1 MLNKVLLIGRLGAA
15 PELKY
20 AQGGGSAIVRLRVAT
35 DDSYVDREGQR
46 VDRTEWH
53 TVVAFNRLAENC
65 NNFLGKGSLVYVEG
79 SLTTRKWEDANGQ
92 QRYTTEVRAQRVLFL
107 DRKGEGQVQGD
118 DNSGYGRGSFARE
131 GRRQSVD
138 EEDRWE
144 NDAPPPSER
153 QRPQQGRGQY
163 GESRQQGGR
172 QPAKRPPRQP
182 DDFGGQGGSESDI
195 DDVPF

>member
-1 MLNKVLLIGRLGAA
+1 MLNKVLLIGRLGAD

-20 AQGGGSAIVRLRVAT
+20 GQGGGSAIVRLRVAT

-65 NNFLGKGSLVYVEG
+65 SNFLGKGSLVYVEG

-92 QRYTTEVRAQRVLFL
+92 QRYTTEVRAQRILFL
-107 DRKGEGQVQGD
+107 DRKGEGHGPAEG
-118 DNSGYGRGSFARE
+118 NSGYGRGGFGKGG
-131 GRRQSVD
+131 GRQPMD

-144 NDAPPPSER
+144 NDAPPPRER
-153 QRPQQGRGQY
+153 QRT
-163 GESRQQGGR
+163 QGGAQRGDGRR
-172 QPAKRPPRQP
+172 QTDKSPMRQ
-182 DDFGGQGGSESDI
+182 DEDFGGGHGGSESDI
-195 DDVPF
+195 DGVPF

>member
-1 MLNKVLLIGRLGAA
+1 MLNKVVLIGRLGAD

-92 QRYTTEVRAQRVLFL
+92 PRYTTEVRAQRILFL
-107 DRKGEGQVQGD
+107 DRKGEGHAPGD
-118 DNSGYGRGSFARE
+118 DNSGYGRGGGRE
-131 GRRQSVD
+131 GRRQAMD

-144 NDAPPPSER
+144 NDPPAPQEN
-153 QRPQQGRGQY
+153 QRSRQGRGQN
-163 GESRQQGGR
+163 GDSRQQ
-172 QPAKRPPRQP
+172 KRPPRQ
-182 DDFGGQGGSESDI
+182 DRDYGGSQGGSESGLDE
-195 DDVPF
+195 VPF